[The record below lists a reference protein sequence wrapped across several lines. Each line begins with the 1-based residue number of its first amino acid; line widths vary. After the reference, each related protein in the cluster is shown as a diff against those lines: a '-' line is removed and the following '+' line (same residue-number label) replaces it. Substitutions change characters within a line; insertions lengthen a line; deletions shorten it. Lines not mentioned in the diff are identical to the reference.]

1 MKLIIRLFYR
11 HTYSMSEIRNR
22 NTVEGDK
29 YRDLAICND
38 CLWAASLLRTA
49 PDIYNC
55 PACKSKNLDIVPV
68 LIRRVTQYVSKT
80 REDSK
85 SNFPSK
91 FFISKF

>member
-1 MKLIIRLFYR
+1 
-11 HTYSMSEIRNR
+11 MSEIRNR

-68 LIRRVTQYVSKT
+68 TDQESYTVRIKNKRGLEIEFSK
-80 REDSK
+80 
-85 SNFPSK
+85 
-91 FFISKF
+91 